1 MPTDTFMKLS
11 QEKKDK
17 IVSAA
22 KKEFSRVPFEET
34 SIKNIVEEAKIARG
48 SFYQY
53 FESKEELLQYI
64 MQTDVEKINKE
75 VTNSF
80 ERSKGDIFE
89 VFLSIYDYM
98 VNEIFEDREEQ
109 FHKRIF
115 ENLKTSQDSFFPIKI
130 LEPPERIKQQWYTK
144 INLEQLNITEEQDL
158 EIILRML
165 YVITKKAL
173 VSNFKYESKEKARQE
188 YRKQI
193 EYLKFGIQ
201 KSKGG
206 NHV

>member
-11 QEKKDK
+11 QEKKDE

-75 VTNSF
+75 VSNAF

-115 ENLKTSQDSFFPIKI
+115 ENLKTSQDSFFSINI
-130 LEPPERIKQQWYTK
+130 EPPEIIKKEWYTK
-144 INLEQLNITEEQDL
+144 INLKQLNIKDKQDL

-188 YRKQI
+188 YIKQI

-206 NHV
+206 NYV